1 MSHGPL
7 IDQMNSHRRRILT
20 VCLVALLSIF
30 GVTAMA
36 DSIDSTAQPI
46 KPRSKPMVGLKFGT
60 MFGGKVDIEDVD
72 TLSSHE
78 FIEELDPGMSFG
90 ISYEFSSPAW
100 TTAGISFEMH
110 KISPSDYPES
120 RWMYDIGIVIKS
132 SMRKPGQQ
140 FAVRP
145 MLGISYGFIPGVDS
159 VSSSASFMVAKL
171 GAETV
176 YFPGKSKVGLSFEAC
191 FIASPFGRAFSDGG
205 DHRYDIAARLRP
217 MLRAGIVL
225 R

>member
-1 MSHGPL
+1 
-7 IDQMNSHRRRILT
+7 MNSHRRRILI
-20 VCLVALLSIF
+20 VCLAVLLSIF
-30 GVTAMA
+30 GVTAQA
-36 DSIDSTAQPI
+36 DSTDSTAQPT
-46 KPRSKPMVGLKFGT
+46 KLRSKPMIGLKIGT

-78 FIEELDPGMSFG
+78 FIEELDPGLSIG
-90 ISYEFSSPAW
+90 VSYEFSSPAW

-110 KISPSDYPES
+110 KITPSDYPES
-120 RWMYDIGIVIKS
+120 RWMFDIGVVIKS
-132 SMRKPGQQ
+132 SMRKPGQR

-145 MLGISYGFIPGVDS
+145 MLGISYGYVPGVDS
-159 VSSSASFMVAKL
+159 VASSGSFMVAKL

-176 YFPGKSKVGLSFEAC
+176 YFPGKSRIGLSVEAC

-217 MLRAGIVL
+217 MLRAGIVF

>member
-1 MSHGPL
+1 
-7 IDQMNSHRRRILT
+7 MNSHRGWI
-20 VCLVALLSIF
+20 VAVWLVALLSIF
-30 GVTAMA
+30 GGVNTVWADVT
-36 DSIDSTAQPI
+36 DSTA
-46 KPRSKPMVGLKFGT
+46 KPTQLRSKPMIGLKIGT

-78 FIEELDPGMSFG
+78 FIEELDPGLSFG
-90 ISYEFSSPAW
+90 AYFEFSSPAW

-110 KISPSDYPES
+110 KITPSDYPES

-145 MLGISYGFIPGVDS
+145 MLGISYGYIPGVDS
-159 VSSSASFMVAKL
+159 VATSGSFMVAKI

-176 YFPGKSKVGLSFEAC
+176 YFPAKSRVGLSVEAC
-191 FIASPFGRAFSDGG
+191 LIASPFGRAFSDGG